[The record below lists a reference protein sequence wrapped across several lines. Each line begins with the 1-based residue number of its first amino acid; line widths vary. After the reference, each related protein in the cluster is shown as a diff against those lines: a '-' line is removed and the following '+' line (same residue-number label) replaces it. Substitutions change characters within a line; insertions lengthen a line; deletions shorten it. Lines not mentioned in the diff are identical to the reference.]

1 MFKSVPS
8 NVDLPKLETEI
19 SEYWDKI
26 NAFKISMDNRKND
39 KVFRFYDGPPFPTG
53 SPHYGNLLA
62 GVIKDIVPRYWTMRG
77 YYVERRFGWDVH
89 GLPIE
94 MEVQKKLNLEDP
106 QQIDE
111 FGIDK
116 FNEACRT
123 QVQTNTE
130 NWEKITRK
138 IGRWVD
144 FENDY
149 KTMDIDFMESV
160 WWVFKELWTKGLI
173 YQDYKV
179 LPYSWAAST
188 PLSNFEA
195 NMDYR
200 EVEDPSIFFTLK
212 AREDFNKVKKDDQF
226 LIWTTTPWCI
236 PGNLAIAVGKHIEYT
251 RIKIEN
257 NYYWIAN
264 ERLIE
269 LESYEL
275 EFVDNCLGKDLLG
288 ASYFPAYS
296 EYEHLFDDGAFRIIH
311 SDDTNTES
319 GSGLVSQ
326 APAYGESDFYCLKNS
341 NIDVI
346 ADPVTLSGKFDSTFE
361 ELEGINVKDADK
373 LIINQLEQ
381 RGRLF
386 SKTTEYHS
394 YPYCW
399 RTGTPLIYKA
409 IPTWFVNVEKI
420 KERMVELNKSTHWVP
435 GFIGEKRFSNWLS
448 NARDWAISRN
458 RYWGS
463 CIPIWINIEDPN
475 DLICIGS
482 VKELEV
488 LTGSKITDLHRHYLD
503 DLEIIIDGKTY
514 RRTSEVLDCWFE
526 SGSMPYGQQHYPFE
540 NSDAFF
546 EGFPADFI
554 AEGLDQTRGWFY
566 TLTVLAVALFDSVA
580 FKNCITTGMILAED
594 GRKMSKSLKNYP
606 DPEELLNKYGGDSL
620 RAYLIDSPVVRGEP
634 LKFSEEGVKL
644 VTRNIILPL
653 WNSFSFFSTY
663 ANADKITFE
672 ELKKASPVEDRALM
686 DQWIISS
693 LQSLIKTVNEKM
705 ENYYL
710 YEVIPPLLNFVD
722 ELTNWYVRSNR
733 KRFWKEKDGNDID
746 KINAFKTL
754 HEVLLDFSKCIA
766 PVLPFT
772 SEKIYQG
779 LTLSENESVHF
790 CSYPEVDENLINNEL
805 EESIEFAK
813 KIIKSVRNLRVKL
826 KLPNKQSLESL
837 TIISN
842 NDEVINKIKTVRNL
856 ISNEI
861 NVKNILFD
869 NDIDNWVEYKFKPN
883 YKNLGPKL
891 GSEINKISKILLQP
905 SNDLKNSILTKTS
918 VVIENIEIQTS
929 DIETILINK
938 VDSKSLEI
946 VEDFS
951 IYLNTDLNDDLL
963 MERLSREIVSA
974 IQKERKNKNLNVS
987 DRIRLNFQTKD
998 VFAKETIKKF
1008 SNYINNETLSVELN
1022 IENDAVVNEIFNY
1035 KIDFQFEKL
1044 TNNS

>member
-386 SKTTEYHS
+386 SKTTEFHS

>member
-173 YQDYKV
+173 YKDYKV

-503 DLEIIIDGKTY
+503 DLEIVIDGKTY

-869 NDIDNWVEYKFKPN
+869 NDIDNWVEYKFKPK

>member
-1 MFKSVPS
+1 MFKRVE
-8 NVDLPKLETEI
+8 NNINLADMENEI
-19 SEYWDKI
+19 SNYWDEI
-26 NAFKISMDNRKND
+26 DAFQTSLNNRNND

-94 MEVQKKLNLEDP
+94 MEVQKNLNLEDP

-111 FGIDK
+111 YGIDK

-149 KTMDIDFMESV
+149 NTMDIDFMESV
-160 WWVFKELWTKGLI
+160 WWVFKELWEKELI

-200 EVEDPSIFFTLK
+200 EVEDPSIYFTLN
-212 AREDFNKVKKDDQF
+212 ARDDFNDVQKGDKF
-226 LIWTTTPWCI
+226 LVWTTTPWCI
-236 PGNLAIAVGKHIEYT
+236 PGNLAIAVGKNIEYS
-251 RIKIEN
+251 RVSLN
-257 NYYWIAN
+257 DQFYWIAT
-264 ERLIE
+264 ERLHE
-269 LESYEL
+269 LKDYDTEVIL
-275 EFVDNCLGKDLLG
+275 TCTGKELLG
-288 ASYFPAYS
+288 ATYIPAYE
-296 EYEHLFDDGAFRIIH
+296 EYESLFSDGAFRLIH

-326 APAYGESDFYCLKNS
+326 APAYGESDFYALKNS
-341 NIDVI
+341 GIEVI
-346 ADPVTLSGKFDSTFE
+346 ADPVTLSGKFDNTFS
-361 ELEGINVKDADK
+361 ELEGMNVKDADYK
-373 LIINQLEQ
+373 IMKQLKE
-381 RGRLF
+381 RGSLF
-386 SKTTEYHS
+386 SQKTEMHS
-394 YPYCW
+394 YPFCW

-409 IPTWFVNVEKI
+409 IPTWFLNVEKI
-420 KERMVELNKSTHWVP
+420 RDRMVELNQSTHWVP
-435 GFIGEKRFSNWLS
+435 GFIGEKRFSNWLG

-463 CIPIWINIEDPN
+463 CIPVWINQDDPN
-475 DLICIGS
+475 DSICIGS
-482 VKELEV
+482 VSELEK
-488 LTGSKITDLHRHYLD
+488 LTGEKITDLHRHYLD
-503 DLEIIIDGKTY
+503 DLIITKDGKTY

-526 SGSMPYGQQHYPFE
+526 SGAMPYGQQHYPFE
-540 NSDAFF
+540 NEELFMQ
-546 EGFPADFI
+546 GFPADFV

-606 DPEELLNKYGGDSL
+606 DPEDLLNEFGGDSL
-620 RAYLIDSPVVRGEP
+620 RAYLINSPVVRGEP

-663 ANADKITFE
+663 ANADEITFE
-672 ELKKASPVEDRALM
+672 ELEKASPIEERSLM
-686 DQWIISS
+686 DRWIISS
-693 LQSLIKTVNEKM
+693 LQSLIKNINEKM

-710 YEVIPPLLNFVD
+710 YEVIPPLMNFVD

-733 KRFWKEKDGNDID
+733 KRFWKEKGVDDID

-754 HEVLLDFSKCIA
+754 HEVLIEFNKAMA
-766 PVLPFT
+766 PVLPFIC
-772 SEKIYQG
+772 EKIYQG
-779 LTLSENESVHF
+779 LIDDEKKSIHY
-790 CSYPEVDENLINNEL
+790 CDYPESNPKYIDQEL
-805 EESIEFAK
+805 EDSVDLAK

-826 KLPNKQSLESL
+826 KLPNKQPLKSV

-842 NDEVINKIKTVRNL
+842 NENITKQLGLIENLIMNEVNIKEIIIEKNVDKWIDYEFKPNFEILGPTLGKDINKIVKYLKNISTEQKNLLLENKTTEVDGITINLEDIDINL
-856 ISNEI
+856 IKKEE
-861 NVKNILFD
+861 VDGL
-869 NDIDNWVEYKFKPN
+869 DIVGEFC
-883 YKNLGPKL
+883 
-891 GSEINKISKILLQP
+891 LLL
-905 SNDLKNSILTKTS
+905 DT
-918 VVIENIEIQTS
+918 E
-929 DIETILINK
+929 
-938 VDSKSLEI
+938 
-946 VEDFS
+946 
-951 IYLNTDLNDDLL
+951 LNNDLL
-963 MERLSREIVSA
+963 MERMSRELVSY
-974 IQKERKNKNLNVS
+974 IQKERKNQGFDVT
-987 DRIRLNFQTKD
+987 DRIKLTIVTNDKFVLSTVENFT
-998 VFAKETIKKF
+998 T
-1008 SNYINNETLSVELN
+1008 YISSETLSLDLVT
-1022 IENDAVVNEIFNY
+1022 
-1035 KIDFQFEKL
+1035 KISD
-1044 TNNS
+1044 TNNEVHDRNVEILINKLANDS

>member
-1 MFKSVPS
+1 MFKRVE
-8 NVDLPKLETEI
+8 NNINLADMENEI
-19 SEYWDKI
+19 SNYWDEI
-26 NAFKISMDNRKND
+26 DAFQTSLNNRNND

-94 MEVQKKLNLEDP
+94 MEVQKNLNLEDP

-111 FGIDK
+111 YGIDK

-149 KTMDIDFMESV
+149 NTMDIDFMESV
-160 WWVFKELWTKGLI
+160 WWVFKELWEKELI

-200 EVEDPSIFFTLK
+200 EVEDPSIYFTLN
-212 AREDFNKVKKDDQF
+212 ARDDFNDVQKGDKF
-226 LIWTTTPWCI
+226 LVWTTTPWCI
-236 PGNLAIAVGKHIEYT
+236 PGNLAIAVGKNIEYS
-251 RIKIEN
+251 RVSLN
-257 NYYWIAN
+257 DQFYWIAT
-264 ERLIE
+264 ERLHE
-269 LESYEL
+269 LKDYDTEVIL
-275 EFVDNCLGKDLLG
+275 TCTGKELLG
-288 ASYFPAYS
+288 ATYIPAYE
-296 EYEHLFDDGAFRIIH
+296 EYESLFSDGAFRLIH

-326 APAYGESDFYCLKNS
+326 APAYGESDFYALKNS
-341 NIDVI
+341 GIEVI
-346 ADPVTLSGKFDSTFE
+346 ADPVTLSGKFDNTFS
-361 ELEGINVKDADK
+361 ELEGMNVKDADNK
-373 LIINQLEQ
+373 IMKQLKE
-381 RGRLF
+381 RGSLF
-386 SKTTEYHS
+386 SQKTEMHS
-394 YPYCW
+394 YPFCW

-409 IPTWFVNVEKI
+409 IPTWFLNVEKI
-420 KERMVELNKSTHWVP
+420 RDRMVELNQSTHWVP
-435 GFIGEKRFSNWLS
+435 GFIGEKRFSNWLG

-463 CIPIWINIEDPN
+463 CIPVWINQDDPN
-475 DLICIGS
+475 DSICIGS
-482 VKELEV
+482 VAELEK
-488 LTGSKITDLHRHYLD
+488 LTGEKITDLHRHYLD
-503 DLEIIIDGKTY
+503 DLIITKDGKTY

-526 SGSMPYGQQHYPFE
+526 SGAMPYGQQHYPFE
-540 NSDAFF
+540 NEELFMQ
-546 EGFPADFI
+546 GFPADFV

-606 DPEELLNKYGGDSL
+606 DPEDLLNEFGGDSL
-620 RAYLIDSPVVRGEP
+620 RAYLINSPVVRGEP

-663 ANADKITFE
+663 ANADEITFE
-672 ELKKASPVEDRALM
+672 ELEKASPIEERSLM
-686 DQWIISS
+686 DRWIISS
-693 LQSLIKTVNEKM
+693 LQSLIKNINEKM

-710 YEVIPPLLNFVD
+710 YEVIPPLMNFVD

-733 KRFWKEKDGNDID
+733 KRFWKEKGVDDID

-754 HEVLLDFSKCIA
+754 HEVLIEFNKAMA
-766 PVLPFT
+766 PVLPFIC
-772 SEKIYQG
+772 EKIYQG
-779 LTLSENESVHF
+779 LIDDEKKSIHY
-790 CSYPEVDENLINNEL
+790 CDYPESNPKYIDQEL
-805 EESIEFAK
+805 EDSVDLAK

-826 KLPNKQSLESL
+826 KLPNKQPLKSV

-842 NDEVINKIKTVRNL
+842 NENITKQLGLIENLIMNEVNIKEIIIEKNVDKWIDYEFKPNFEILGPTLGKDINKIVKYLKNISTEQKNLLLENKTTEVDGITINLEDIDINL
-856 ISNEI
+856 IKKEE
-861 NVKNILFD
+861 VDGL
-869 NDIDNWVEYKFKPN
+869 DIVGEFC
-883 YKNLGPKL
+883 
-891 GSEINKISKILLQP
+891 LLL
-905 SNDLKNSILTKTS
+905 DT
-918 VVIENIEIQTS
+918 E
-929 DIETILINK
+929 
-938 VDSKSLEI
+938 
-946 VEDFS
+946 
-951 IYLNTDLNDDLL
+951 LNNDLL
-963 MERLSREIVSA
+963 MERMSRELVSY
-974 IQKERKNKNLNVS
+974 IQKERKNQGFDVT
-987 DRIRLNFQTKD
+987 DRIKLTIVTNDKFVLSTVENFTP
-998 VFAKETIKKF
+998 
-1008 SNYINNETLSVELN
+1008 YISSETLSLDLVT
-1022 IENDAVVNEIFNY
+1022 
-1035 KIDFQFEKL
+1035 KISD
-1044 TNNS
+1044 TNNEVHDRNVEILINKLANDS

>member
-1 MFKSVPS
+1 MFKRVDNNINLASVE
-8 NVDLPKLETEI
+8 NEI
-19 SEYWDKI
+19 SNYWDEI
-26 NAFKISMDNRKND
+26 DAFKTSLEKREDS

-94 MEVQKKLNLEDP
+94 MEVQKNLNLEDP

-111 FGIDK
+111 YGIDK

-160 WWVFKELWTKGLI
+160 WWVFKELWEKELI

-200 EVEDPSIFFTLK
+200 EVEDPSIYFTLN
-212 AREDFNKVKKDDQF
+212 ARDDFNNVQKNDKF
-226 LIWTTTPWCI
+226 LVWTTTPWCI
-236 PGNLAIAVGKHIEYT
+236 PGNLAVAVGKDIEYS
-251 RIKIEN
+251 RISLN
-257 NYYWIAN
+257 NEFYWIAS
-264 ERLIE
+264 ERLHE
-269 LESYEL
+269 LKDYEVNIVL
-275 EFVDNCLGKDLLG
+275 TCKGKELIG
-288 ASYFPAYS
+288 ASYFPAYE
-296 EYEHLFDDGAFRIIH
+296 EYENLFSDGAFKIIH
-311 SDDTNTES
+311 SDDTNVES

-326 APAYGESDFYCLKNS
+326 APAYGESDFYALKNS
-341 NIDVI
+341 GIEVI
-346 ADPVTLSGKFDSTFE
+346 ADPVTLSGKFDDTFN
-361 ELEGINVKDADK
+361 ELAGLNVKDADVK
-373 LIINQLEQ
+373 IMKQLKE
-381 RGRLF
+381 RGSLF
-386 SKTTEYHS
+386 SQKTEMHS
-394 YPYCW
+394 YPFCW

-420 KERMVELNKSTHWVP
+420 RNRMVELNQSTHWVP
-435 GFIGEKRFSNWLS
+435 GFIGEKRFSNWLG

-463 CIPIWINIEDPN
+463 CIPVWINEDDPT
-475 DLICIGS
+475 DTICIGS
-482 VKELEV
+482 VSELEH
-488 LTGSKITDLHRHYLD
+488 LTGEKITDLHRHYLD
-503 DLEIIIDGKTY
+503 DLIITKDGKTY
-514 RRTSEVLDCWFE
+514 KRTSEVLDCWFE
-526 SGSMPYGQQHYPFE
+526 SGAMPYGQQHYPFE
-540 NSDAFF
+540 NEELFMQ
-546 EGFPADFI
+546 GFPADFI

-566 TLTVLAVALFDSVA
+566 TLTVLSVALFDSVA

-606 DPEELLNKYGGDSL
+606 DPEELLDEYGGDSL

-663 ANADKITFE
+663 ANADEITFE
-672 ELKKASPVEDRALM
+672 DLEKASPIEERSLM
-686 DQWIISS
+686 DRWIISS
-693 LQSLIKTVNEKM
+693 LQSLIKVVNEKM

-710 YEVIPPLLNFVD
+710 YEVIPPLMNFVD

-733 KRFWKEKDGNDID
+733 KRFWKEKGVDDID

-754 HEVLLDFSKCIA
+754 HEVLLEFNKAMA
-766 PVLPFT
+766 PVLPFIC
-772 SEKIYQG
+772 EKIYQG
-779 LTLSENESVHF
+779 LINDEKTSIHY
-790 CSYPEVDENLINNEL
+790 CDYPESNPNYIDIDL
-805 EESIEFAK
+805 EESVDLAK

-826 KLPNKQSLESL
+826 KLPNKQPLNSI

-842 NDEVINKIKTVRNL
+842 NENLTKQLAIIETLIMNEVNIK
-856 ISNEI
+856 EI
-861 NVKNILFD
+861 KLEKNV
-869 NDIDNWVEYKFKPN
+869 DIWIDYEFKPN
-883 YKNLGPKL
+883 YEILGPSL
-891 GSEINKISKILLQP
+891 GKDISKVARYLNDISNDQKILLLE
-905 SNDLKNSILTKTS
+905 SKFIDVGGIKIDLKDINVKLTKKR
-918 VVIENIEIQTS
+918 EIDGL
-929 DIETILINK
+929 DI
-938 VDSKSLEI
+938 VG
-946 VEDFS
+946 DFS
-951 IYLNTDLNDDLL
+951 LLLDTELNEDLL
-963 MERLSREIVSA
+963 MERMSRELVSQ
-974 IQKERKNKNLNVS
+974 IQKERKNQGYDVT
-987 DRIRLNFQTKD
+987 DRIEL
-998 VFAKETIKKF
+998 TIISDDEFVQKTVEIF
-1008 SNYINNETLSVELN
+1008 SSYIKSETLAINLKT
-1022 IENDAVVNEIFNY
+1022 
-1035 KIDFQFEKL
+1035 KISD
-1044 TNNS
+1044 TNNRVHDRNVEISISKSTNDS